1 LNLNGAITTTSGL
14 TIANAQ
20 IYNPTYT
27 GNTGFA
33 GTTRWTETTAP
44 VIGGTS
50 FSALEANTSMMSPAP
65 ASTVFPAGT
74 ITGLSRTSVGD
85 PNYFP
90 SAVVPGGST
99 GGAWLLGQVTFNV
112 TAQGT
117 STLVLSAGPLDI
129 TKSGPSATTVLT
141 PQYTFGTGT
150 ITFSNPPLN
159 GDTNGDHVVNAQ
171 DYINVVNNLGN
182 TGPTGGPPNG
192 PLGDTNPFDGVV
204 NAQDYINVVN
214 NLGATG
220 GAGSVAA
227 VPEPS
232 SIALLSIAGLA
243 LAGFARKSRRSA

>member
-44 VIGGTS
+44 VIGGSS
-50 FSALEANTSMMSPAP
+50 FSALEANTTMMSPAP
-65 ASTVFPAGT
+65 ASTVFPANT
-74 ITGLSRTSVGD
+74 ITGLSRSSVGD

-112 TAQGT
+112 TGQGT

-150 ITFSNPPLN
+150 ITFSNPVLP
-159 GDTNGDHVVNAQ
+159 GDTNNDHTVNLQ
-171 DYINVVNNLGN
+171 DYINVVNNLG
-182 TGPTGGPPNG
+182 TSGPTGGPPNG
-192 PLGDTNPFDGVV
+192 PLGDTSPFDGSV
-204 NAQDYINVVN
+204 NLQDYINVVN
-214 NLGATG
+214 NLGTSN
-220 GAGSVAA
+220 GAGSLAA

-232 SIALLSIAGLA
+232 SLVLFSLAGLA
-243 LAGFARKSRRSA
+243 MAGFVRKNRRSA